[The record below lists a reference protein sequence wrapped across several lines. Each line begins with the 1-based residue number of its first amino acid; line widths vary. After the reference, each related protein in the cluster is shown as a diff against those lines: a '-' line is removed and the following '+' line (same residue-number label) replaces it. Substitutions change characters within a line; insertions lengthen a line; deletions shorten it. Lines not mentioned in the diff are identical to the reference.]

1 MNASCT
7 SNTEPVPDNSY
18 SAALVTFKRPESLAV
33 VLDALVHQTHPPTL
47 IVVADNDP
55 DESARSIVSNADDT
69 TVPISYVPVGANLGP
84 AGGWAA
90 AVEFAQNQP
99 NRGSWIG
106 IFDDDDPLDD
116 PDVMRLLLEGA
127 MDAVSTSDR
136 VAAVGLRGARLSRR
150 RMRLRRAHVAEGSI
164 AQVDYLAGNGAP
176 IYRWDAIEQV
186 GFFEPALF
194 FGFEDLDQG
203 LRLTA
208 DGWEVMALGLS
219 LQNVADTAA
228 SRVAWREYYKTRALV
243 TISRR
248 HLGWDATAWLL
259 VRSVLLG
266 SVLLSIR
273 DRSPSLAWAR
283 IVGSIDGL
291 RGQLGVR
298 RYHPASN
305 PSKP

>member
-1 MNASCT
+1 M
-7 SNTEPVPDNSY
+7 
-18 SAALVTFKRPESLAV
+18 

-136 VAAVGLRGARLSRR
+136 GGSSRAPWGPTLEAANEAAKSPRRRGFDRSGRLLSRQWCSHLPMGCDRAGRILRARAFFRFR
-150 RMRLRRAHVAEGSI
+150 RSGPRTS
-164 AQVDYLAGNGAP
+164 P
-176 IYRWDAIEQV
+176 
-186 GFFEPALF
+186 
-194 FGFEDLDQG
+194 
-203 LRLTA
+203 
-208 DGWEVMALGLS
+208 DG
-219 LQNVADTAA
+219 
-228 SRVAWREYYKTRALV
+228 
-243 TISRR
+243 
-248 HLGWDATAWLL
+248 
-259 VRSVLLG
+259 
-266 SVLLSIR
+266 
-273 DRSPSLAWAR
+273 
-283 IVGSIDGL
+283 
-291 RGQLGVR
+291 
-298 RYHPASN
+298 
-305 PSKP
+305 